1 MYRIAKN
8 EWIWNDLDDNILL
21 VMRCHSKLGI
31 SNIFFV
37 LLISFGY
44 INKYVNLIY
53 IYSLAKVSY
62 LILHTYN
69 NNTQTEK
76 GKRLRDN
83 HPHIFTS
90 YFFNGA
96 GEAK

>member
-1 MYRIAKN
+1 MK
-8 EWIWNDLDDNILL
+8 
-21 VMRCHSKLGI
+21 KL
-31 SNIFFV
+31 FFV

-44 INKYVNLIY
+44 INKYVNLIC
-53 IYSLAKVSY
+53 IYLLAKVSY
-62 LILHTYN
+62 LILHAYSN
-69 NNTQTEK
+69 ITQTEK

-90 YFFNGA
+90 YFFNAA

>member
-1 MYRIAKN
+1 MK
-8 EWIWNDLDDNILL
+8 
-21 VMRCHSKLGI
+21 KL
-31 SNIFFV
+31 FFV

-44 INKYVNLIY
+44 INNYVNLIC

-62 LILHTYN
+62 LILHAYS
-69 NNTQTEK
+69 NTTQIEK

>member
-1 MYRIAKN
+1 MK
-8 EWIWNDLDDNILL
+8 
-21 VMRCHSKLGI
+21 KL
-31 SNIFFV
+31 FFV

-44 INKYVNLIY
+44 INKYVNLIH

-62 LILHTYN
+62 LMLHAYN
-69 NNTQTEK
+69 DNTQTEK
-76 GKRLRDN
+76 GKILRDN

>member
-1 MYRIAKN
+1 M
-8 EWIWNDLDDNILL
+8 DDNILL

-37 LLISFGY
+37 LLILFGY

-62 LILHTYN
+62 LTLHAYS

-90 YFFNGA
+90 YIFNGA